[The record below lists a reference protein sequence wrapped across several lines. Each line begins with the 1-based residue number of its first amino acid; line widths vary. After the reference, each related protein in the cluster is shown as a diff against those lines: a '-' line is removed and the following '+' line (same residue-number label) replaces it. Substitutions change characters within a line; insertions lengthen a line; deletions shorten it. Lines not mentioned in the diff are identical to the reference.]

1 MSLAVV
7 SMSLVLSRISV
18 RVLCEIIFL
27 SLRHAPSSGAYLA
40 VRWRGASDCTSTRTS
55 SDKSIEGCSGEVT
68 IHQVACHFRVLHS
81 CGTHEKSTMDCSL
94 TQVEK
99 DMNALTPVEATRR
112 CADEKGCP
120 DICFTEQGSR
130 LEDPH
135 RPLENLLS

>member
-40 VRWRGASDCTSTRTS
+40 VRWRGASDSTSTRTS

-68 IHQVACHFRVLHS
+68 IHQGACQFRVLHS
-81 CGTHEKSTMDCSL
+81 CGAHEKSTRDRCL
-94 TQVEK
+94 TQVQK
-99 DMNALTPVEATRR
+99 GMNELP
-112 CADEKGCP
+112 
-120 DICFTEQGSR
+120 
-130 LEDPH
+130 
-135 RPLENLLS
+135 PLERTR

>member
-18 RVLCEIIFL
+18 RVMCEIIFL

-68 IHQVACHFRVLHS
+68 IHQVACHFRILHS
-81 CGTHEKSTMDCSL
+81 CATHGKGTMDCSL
-94 TQVEK
+94 TQL
-99 DMNALTPVEATRR
+99 DNHTNAITPADATPR
-112 CADEKGCP
+112 C
-120 DICFTEQGSR
+120 
-130 LEDPH
+130 
-135 RPLENLLS
+135 